1 MQLHTKKYDA
11 FCSHIFDYAC
21 TGRKAYRYPRGSNH
35 RKFYT
40 LKAFLKM
47 AGGRVHI
54 SDSGSISKVGG
65 GGGQNQS
72 LDFFSPTTRSS
83 SSVARN
89 FKEGA

>member
-21 TGRKAYRYPRGSNH
+21 IGRKAYRYPRGSNH

-54 SDSGSISKVGG
+54 SDGGSISKVGAKSITRFFFTY
-65 GGGQNQS
+65 NQ
-72 LDFFSPTTRSS
+72 
-83 SSVARN
+83 VQQ
-89 FKEGA
+89 